1 MEKGRT
7 VSRLK
12 KIIMVKVN
20 MSKDYK
26 WLDQVSRKEHGKK
39 SIYREAKASPVASCP
54 LWSDLHPF

>member
-39 SIYREAKASPVASCP
+39 SIYREAKASPCSILSAVV
-54 LWSDLHPF
+54 